1 MSLIGA
7 VSLLLQP
14 TQSAVHFE
22 CFTEHKQMCHRC
34 MSEPAPI
41 HRFEIVLIRHRL
53 ILHIG
58 QTDMSG
64 RWQMDLYLRYLSL
77 NNSALSATSHHVN
90 AQIQFLNFSEFTD
103 DVMFKNIFNC
113 SILVFITCIL
123 LLQEK

>member
-1 MSLIGA
+1 
-7 VSLLLQP
+7 
-14 TQSAVHFE
+14 
-22 CFTEHKQMCHRC
+22 
-34 MSEPAPI
+34 
-41 HRFEIVLIRHRL
+41 
-53 ILHIG
+53 
-58 QTDMSG
+58 
-64 RWQMDLYLRYLSL
+64 MDLYLRYLSL